1 MTERIAV
8 TLRWLKST
16 SSMLALRAAAYDDP
30 KLVGECS
37 TSERNGAI
45 VRGALLIGF
54 TSLNAALYTAVAS
67 YIAGGFSLPLG
78 IACISASVMLGLAD
92 HQAFY
97 RTAQYT
103 DGLHG
108 LTDGGM
114 RIDFLKSLSP
124 YSKLAKQLRIALS
137 LLLSTTT
144 AVGIGLILN
153 NSAIDRRIE
162 QEYLLANKLVVE
174 RAIRDFEQSL
184 KRKEAA
190 YNAKVADIDRVSASR
205 TNDLRAAGREA
216 YSVKR
221 DTVIATRDAAERF
234 EKRMAT
240 LQTQLAV
247 SKDALDRAI
256 ATRHDFVH
264 SAIEAAPEHLPK
276 NTSYPRRI
284 KALFYEEAAENPWTL
299 LPVALVDL
307 AIILIDL
314 SVLTLKAIYYPSA
327 YAAAVTRIALERLVA
342 EARLGT
348 SNIGARPNV
357 ADDRQKPGP
366 SNSPTAVR
374 TRRKRGRPRKNGF
387 DATDAG
393 QIQTRENADVR
404 PI

>member
-1 MTERIAV
+1 
-8 TLRWLKST
+8 
-16 SSMLALRAAAYDDP
+16 MLALKAAAYDDP

-37 TSERNGAI
+37 ISERNGAI
-45 VRGALLIGF
+45 VNGALLICF
-54 TSLNAALYTAVAS
+54 TSLNAGLYSTVVSYVAN
-67 YIAGGFSLPLG
+67 GFSLPVV
-78 IACISASVMLGLAD
+78 IACISASAILGLAD

-97 RTAQYT
+97 RKAQYT

-114 RIDFLKSLSP
+114 RIDFVKPLSSF
-124 YSKLAKQLRIALS
+124 SKLAKRLRVALS
-137 LLLSTTT
+137 LIVSTIM

-153 NSAIDRRIE
+153 SSAIDRRIE

-190 YNAKVADIDRVSASR
+190 YNAKVADIDRFSASR

-216 YSVKR
+216 YSAKR

-247 SKDALDRAI
+247 SKDALDRAV
-256 ATRHDFVH
+256 ATRQELVH
-264 SAIEAAPEHLPK
+264 NTIEAAAEHLPK
-276 NTSYPRRI
+276 NTSYPRRL

-327 YAAAVTRIALERLVA
+327 YAAAVTRNALERLVA

-348 SNIGARPNV
+348 SNIGGKPN
-357 ADDRQKPGP
+357 ASGDTQKPEP
-366 SNSPTAVR
+366 SNSPPAAGSPG
-374 TRRKRGRPRKNGF
+374 RKRGRPRKNGF
-387 DATDAG
+387 SATDAG
-393 QIQTRENADVR
+393 QILTRENADVR